1 MLPFF
6 TWLREL
12 SLSGS
17 AGNAAAWALVLL
29 ASALPLVPAI
39 LLLLRR
45 RRWTDALLLLL
56 PPTIFAALYFGV
68 NPTLAGPVGQ
78 FLPVAALGCAASVL
92 LAWVVLGLLR
102 NLAAAPADKLA
113 RALGLLL
120 VLCAL
125 LLTLTAAVSLFMDW
139 RTAAQA
145 IREGNTAAPAQAEKT
160 VWAQGFLALLRLLP
174 YLLGSGALLL
184 GAGLAVKLGA
194 DPFGDD
200 AATLCDRTARLCGM
214 AAAAMVLLELGV
226 NLLQLLLFP
235 LLRSTSFHLQL
246 ELSPLAATAALYLLC
261 RYFRQGLALRR
272 DNESII

>member
-68 NPTLAGPVGQ
+68 NPTLVGPVGQ

-113 RALGLLL
+113 RALGILPPRPSGRATPPPPPRRRRRSGPRDSWP
-120 VLCAL
+120 CCGCCPISW
-125 LLTLTAAVSLFMDW
+125 AAEPCCWGPVW
-139 RTAAQA
+139 RSSWGRT
-145 IREGNTAAPAQAEKT
+145 P
-160 VWAQGFLALLRLLP
+160 
-174 YLLGSGALLL
+174 SGMR
-184 GAGLAVKLGA
+184 
-194 DPFGDD
+194 PPP
-200 AATLCDRTARLCGM
+200 C
-214 AAAAMVLLELGV
+214 
-226 NLLQLLLFP
+226 
-235 LLRSTSFHLQL
+235 
-246 ELSPLAATAALYLLC
+246 ATAPPGCAAWPPQPWC
-261 RYFRQGLALRR
+261 CWSWG
-272 DNESII
+272 

>member
-78 FLPVAALGCAASVL
+78 FLPVAALGCAAGHFRAPGPGKPFAMYHPLCVSQ
-92 LAWVVLGLLR
+92 
-102 NLAAAPADKLA
+102 APAY
-113 RALGLLL
+113 
-120 VLCAL
+120 
-125 LLTLTAAVSLFMDW
+125 F
-139 RTAAQA
+139 
-145 IREGNTAAPAQAEKT
+145 
-160 VWAQGFLALLRLLP
+160 
-174 YLLGSGALLL
+174 
-184 GAGLAVKLGA
+184 GLAF
-194 DPFGDD
+194 D
-200 AATLCDRTARLCGM
+200 
-214 AAAAMVLLELGV
+214 
-226 NLLQLLLFP
+226 
-235 LLRSTSFHLQL
+235 
-246 ELSPLAATAALYLLC
+246 
-261 RYFRQGLALRR
+261 
-272 DNESII
+272 